1 MLERCLDSEAY
12 IRMSTEKFDELGR
25 GWVTRSHYVTYLKTT
40 EVWGGLVLSWT
51 AIRLNREWCICLLA
65 ADD

>member
-25 GWVTRSHYVTYLKTT
+25 GWVTRSHYVTYPKTT
-40 EVWGGLVLSWT
+40 EDWGVWYYLGQPFDLIASGV
-51 AIRLNREWCICLLA
+51 
-65 ADD
+65 